1 MHEIHSIVIHCCA
14 LNWSFEF
21 CFFLEFLVPTLSVA
35 SAIVTLVAFFKDRT
49 KHNYL
54 LLASSLVV
62 ASMVIWVWDSN
73 KQKAYDME
81 LLKQKQQFEA
91 TIYSEKERYISE
103 DAEIVA
109 ESINLY
115 GEQTYGKYLAQLGT
129 IVGFYQRHK
138 QKYES
143 QFEKLSKQYDNWDE
157 FFRRKRESGETI
169 YSSDFSALEGI
180 VKSNLDLIKNIG
192 KRAETHNRSTNTDT

>member
-1 MHEIHSIVIHCCA
+1 MS
-14 LNWSFEF
+14 L
-21 CFFLEFLVPTLSVA
+21 FLEFIVPILSVA
-35 SAIVTLVAFFKDRT
+35 SAIVTIVAFFKDKI
-49 KHNYL
+49 KHNYF

-62 ASMVIWVWDSN
+62 ASMVIWVWDNN
-73 KQKAYDME
+73 KQEAYDME

-109 ESINLY
+109 ESINVY
-115 GEQTYGKYLAQLGT
+115 GAQTYGKYLAHLGT

-138 QKYES
+138 GKYES
-143 QFEKLSKQYDNWDE
+143 QFEKLSEQYDNWDE
-157 FFRRKRESGETI
+157 FFRKKRESGETI
-169 YSSDFSALEGI
+169 YSSDYSALEGI

-192 KRAETHNRSTNTDT
+192 RRAETRSESINTDA